1 MAACFELQAAIS
13 KQTVAR
19 LVLSLV
25 LVSLLLPTCLMNV
38 LLPPMLGPV
47 MMLNQLLPRCIT
59 QSLDTND
66 TPSCTSTQ
74 G

>member
-1 MAACFELQAAIS
+1 
-13 KQTVAR
+13 VPG
-19 LVLSLV
+19 V
-25 LVSLLLPTCLMNV
+25 LLLATGLQQLLLLLDLLRTWRMKV